1 MNFAY
6 IDPRS
11 LLESVF
17 ASPPER
23 IEGIPWELPENWKA
37 FEAELNNFKT
47 EFLMARTELNRV
59 HSDLSSKREEINC
72 IRIMMDG
79 VNSEGLKERLSS
91 LIDKYES
98 EGGISALTLQCRE
111 LTGKV
116 EEMKKVLID
125 TGCERY
131 GKFTCFVCIDRLVDL
146 FIDPCG
152 HVMCG
157 ACWAQTRD
165 KTQCPGCRT
174 LITGPRK
181 IFNL

>member
-23 IEGIPWELPENWKA
+23 IEGIPWDIPENWKA

-47 EFLMARTELNRV
+47 EFTKTRTELGRV
-59 HSDLSSKREEINC
+59 QAELSSRREEINC
-72 IRIMMDG
+72 LRIMMDA
-79 VNSEGLKERLSS
+79 VSSEGLKGRLTS
-91 LIDKYES
+91 LIDNYES
-98 EGGISALTLQCRE
+98 EEGISVLTRQCRE

-116 EEMKKVLID
+116 EAMKNVLVD
-125 TGCERY
+125 TGCDRY
-131 GKFTCFVCIDRLVDL
+131 GKFTCFVCMDRLVDL

-157 ACWAQTRD
+157 ACWFQTRD

-174 LITGPRK
+174 PIAGARK